1 MIGTL
6 MLLDSGRW
14 AIAAKDREQP
24 YEITSGEV
32 FAVEIEGTMR
42 ITRMEFAHGQNGGRY
57 VSVDGFRLFE
67 GMRVA
72 NGNDM
77 AAEREPSANE
87 RAGMDWWN
95 GLDEADRRQRLKQLE
110 SSGQPV
116 TVASAWAAEKAA
128 RR

>member
-1 MIGTL
+1 
-6 MLLDSGRW
+6 
-14 AIAAKDREQP
+14 
-24 YEITSGEV
+24 
-32 FAVEIEGTMR
+32 MR
-42 ITRMEFAHGQNGGRY
+42 ITRMEFAHGRNGGRY

-67 GMRVA
+67 GMRAA
-72 NGNDM
+72 NGDDM
-77 AAEREPSANE
+77 AAEREPTANE

-116 TVASAWAAEKAA
+116 TVASAWATEKAT

>member
-24 YEITSGEV
+24 YEITSSEV
-32 FAVEIEGTMR
+32 FVVEIEGRMR
-42 ITRMEFAHGQNGGRY
+42 ITRMEFAHGRNGGRY

-67 GMRVA
+67 GMRAA
-72 NGNDM
+72 NGDDM
-77 AAEREPSANE
+77 AAEREPTANE

-95 GLDEADRRQRLKQLE
+95 GFDEADRRQRLKQLE

-116 TVASAWAAEKAA
+116 TVASAWATEKAT